1 MGVALASMVAN
12 LTSGKKKYA
21 DVQADI
27 DRIIKKADGL
37 RNELTS
43 LVEKDAEVFE
53 PLSRAYSLPKENE
66 AERKIKDETMESALK
81 SACEVPLEIM
91 RKVVEAMDLH
101 EELAKKG
108 TRIAVSDVGVGAA
121 FCKSALMGAS
131 LNVFINTKLM
141 KNRQYAEEV
150 NQKTEAILSEGSLKP
165 TISIVKW
172 RRLSDEHYN
181 EGSEVAAIIQQE
193 LLKQIERL
201 TNTGS
206 HRRLRS

>member
-1 MGVALASMVAN
+1 MFMEKSGNEFLNLLSSAAPVPGGGGASAFVGAMGVALASMVAN

-27 DRIIKKADGL
+27 DRIIKKADCL
-37 RNELTS
+37 RNERTS

-91 RKVVEAMDLH
+91 QKVVEAMDLH

-150 NQKTEAILSEGSLKP
+150 NQKTEAILSEGIAKADN
-165 TISIVKW
+165 IYRQV
-172 RRLSDEHYN
+172 E
-181 EGSEVAAIIQQE
+181 AAV
-193 LLKQIERL
+193 R
-201 TNTGS
+201 
-206 HRRLRS
+206 